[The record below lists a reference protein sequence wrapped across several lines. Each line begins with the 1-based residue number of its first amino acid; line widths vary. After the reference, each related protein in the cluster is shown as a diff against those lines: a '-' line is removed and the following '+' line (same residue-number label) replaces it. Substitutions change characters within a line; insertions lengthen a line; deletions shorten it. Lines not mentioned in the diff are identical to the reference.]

1 MNNYKEISMD
11 DIIFENRNKQ
21 YGAYQLRQS
30 IDRHSGMG
38 LLATLSAFS
47 LLLLLYSIH
56 PFHKNIKADPIIE
69 VNFKPSDIPEY
80 KPEIEQ
86 QKQTTPP
93 PQTKV
98 NTTEF
103 KDMKVID
110 DAVVTTTNIATQT
123 DIFDKQIGTETI
135 TDGIDK
141 TNTIIAEKT
150 SGTGTEIVETVA
162 DKKIESDKI
171 VNFASEMPMF
181 AGGKDAMMEYLSKN
195 IKPFS
200 SDVENGISGKVIIR
214 FYIDIDG
221 TVKNPEILK
230 DNIGGRC
237 AEAAIAAIKK
247 MPKWKAGKQN
257 GIPVKVYFTL
267 PVTFNFSRN

>member
-1 MNNYKEISMD
+1 MNNYQRISMD

-30 IDRHSGMG
+30 IDRHSIVG
-38 LLATLSAFS
+38 LLFTITAFAV
-47 LLLLLYSIH
+47 LLLIYNFN
-56 PFHKNIKADPIIE
+56 PFQTNKTVEPFIVTVATTDFNYP
-69 VNFKPSDIPEY
+69 

-86 QKQTTPP
+86 QKQATPP

-98 NTTEF
+98 NTDDF
-103 KDMKVID
+103 KDMR
-110 DAVVTTTNIATQT
+110 VVDNTVATTTIVAQK
-123 DIFDKQIGTETI
+123 DVFDKNIGTETI

-141 TNTIIAEKT
+141 TNTIVAENT
-150 SGTGTEIVETVA
+150 SGTGTEVVETVA
-162 DKKIESDKI
+162 DKKTETDKI

-195 IKPFS
+195 IKPFT
-200 SDVENGISGKVIIR
+200 SDIENGISGKVIIR
-214 FYIDIDG
+214 FYIDVDG
-221 TVKNPEILK
+221 TVKNPEVLK

-267 PVTFNFSRN
+267 PVTFDFSRN